1 MSIRVKATRAEFEA
15 ACADGCV
22 YGEIRG
28 KRGLYIYAELGEERE
43 YVSSPNDNP
52 TTEYRLFT
60 SCNVYFAK
68 TREQLANGEFEAE
81 ELPNA
86 TVIIYC

>member
-1 MSIRVKATRAEFEA
+1 MALRIKATRKEFEA

-28 KRGLYIYAELGEERE
+28 KLGLYVYAELGKEQE
-43 YVSSPNDNP
+43 YIPSPNDDSM
-52 TTEYRLFT
+52 TEYRLFT
-60 SCNVYFAK
+60 GCNVYFAR

-86 TVIIYC
+86 TVIIYS